1 MTYSINIFKLLFA
14 VDDHIFRIGKAELI
28 RTPWK
33 VMLLLMLF
41 STFLYSG
48 MGMLGIG
55 SSPISSGA
63 VVLTPSE
70 YEMQKLWFIIG
81 RIIYSLAFVL
91 FILFVPSLI
100 FYWVTKIQYKKLLL
114 MQLVVLF
121 VLLIER
127 ILWIPFVVYFG
138 LDWYVSP
145 LSFGIIA
152 SYFTD
157 IPFLI
162 YLFGAI
168 SLFQLWI
175 VAFQI
180 KFVSKLSAIQKGWI
194 WSTVILFNLA
204 VWTLTAVV
212 AFTDILM
219 INRWF
224 NL

>member
-1 MTYSINIFKLLFA
+1 MTYSINIIKLLFA

-33 VMLLLMLF
+33 VMLLLMLC
-41 STFLYSG
+41 STLLYSG
-48 MGMLGIG
+48 MAMLGIG
-55 SSPISSGA
+55 SSPLSSGA
-63 VVLTPSE
+63 VVLTTSE

-81 RIIYSLAFVL
+81 RMIYSLAFVL
-91 FILFVPSLI
+91 FVLFVPSLI

-127 ILWIPFVVYFG
+127 VLWIPFVVYFG

-152 SYFTD
+152 SYLTD

-162 YLFGAI
+162 YLFGTI

-180 KFVSKLSAIQKGWI
+180 KFLSKLSAIEKRWI